1 MKMSEKNNLLFENYK
16 RNKTESLREQ
26 IFFKNIKLVDIAVS
40 ICLDYYNASEINISS
55 IDIDDMYQTGYEA
68 LLSSIDNYDLSYN
81 ASFSGY
87 AIKAIIR
94 KIDRCVGRV
103 IKNSPNT
110 INIKNDI
117 SELAIDEEYI
127 GTEEEALEKVSLDEI
142 MKIIEI
148 LPERK
153 RQIIQMRFGICGY
166 RKYTCLEL
174 ADIFETTFQNILYLE
189 RKTIEIIKGIHEG
202 TYKRVLK

>member
-1 MKMSEKNNLLFENYK
+1 MKEEKLTKSAIGIMGSLLINNVLYMFVNTFMVAYFITL
-16 RNKTESLREQ
+16 T
-26 IFFKNIKLVDIAVS
+26 
-40 ICLDYYNASEINISS
+40 
-55 IDIDDMYQTGYEA
+55 
-68 LLSSIDNYDLSYN
+68 NYDYKQISIYYVLS
-81 ASFSGY
+81 FI
-87 AIKAIIR
+87 AILLTFLTF
-94 KIDRCVGRV
+94 GRI

-202 TYKRVLK
+202 TYNRVLK

>member
-1 MKMSEKNNLLFENYK
+1 MKMSEKNNLLFEKYK
-16 RNKTESLREQ
+16 VNKTESLREQ
-26 IFFKNIKLVDIAVS
+26 IFFKNMKLVDIAVS

-55 IDIDDMYQTGYEA
+55 IDIDDLYQTGYEA

-81 ASFSGY
+81 VSFSGY

-94 KIDRCVGRV
+94 RIHRYVGRI
-103 IKNSPNT
+103 IKNIPN
-110 INIKNDI
+110 IIDLKSNI

-127 GTEEEALEKVSLDEI
+127 GTEKEALEKVSLDEI

-153 RQIIQMRFGICGY
+153 KKIIQMRFGINGY

-174 ADIFETTFQNILYLE
+174 ADIFDTTFQNILYLE